1 MLPWLETHEPGNDK
15 CGQTST
21 EECLARYV
29 CCIDDYCCE
38 EPECADGCIP
48 ANNDCGPNSDQACD
62 CCAGYTCD
70 DGIDGTNLCVSCV
83 DTGGM
88 PVDTCD
94 VCCDEN
100 ADCKMLG
107 NNGKYKCK
115 CAGAE
120 CDTGCCPMGEG
131 CNADGK
137 CEVFLPGCETAVA
150 KDPANG
156 ICFQQSPES
165 DPTFK
170 RWGWTNGPYT
180 AGTVDLDIYGRA
192 AQCIT
197 TNGQGKVGEAKV
209 TVSGDTVTVT
219 VTPNDPNDV
228 VNGDPTLAAF
238 KFTEYHIQVSCDP
251 EQHALNG
258 VTPTVA
264 PGQYTVVKD
273 AIADLVLPGTPVTV
287 DFAVGEPQLPVFPID
302 GLTETGVCT
311 SNKFWVIIHAVSC
324 PGTNPNETHH
334 IGITRVRPEP
344 CRVNP
349 EPAAA
354 IP

>member
-1 MLPWLETHEPGNDK
+1 M
-15 CGQTST
+15 
-21 EECLARYV
+21 
-29 CCIDDYCCE
+29 
-38 EPECADGCIP
+38 
-48 ANNDCGPNSDQACD
+48 
-62 CCAGYTCD
+62 
-70 DGIDGTNLCVSCV
+70 
-83 DTGGM
+83 
-88 PVDTCD
+88 
-94 VCCDEN
+94 
-100 ADCKMLG
+100 
-107 NNGKYKCK
+107 
-115 CAGAE
+115 
-120 CDTGCCPMGEG
+120 
-131 CNADGK
+131 
-137 CEVFLPGCETAVA
+137 
-150 KDPANG
+150 
-156 ICFQQSPES
+156 
-165 DPTFK
+165 
-170 RWGWTNGPYT
+170 GPYT
-180 AGTVDLDIYGRA
+180 AGTVDLDIYGGA

-324 PGTNPNETHH
+324 PGD
-334 IGITRVRPEP
+334 
-344 CRVNP
+344 
-349 EPAAA
+349 
-354 IP
+354 